1 MLSGFTSADADTGL
15 QALAW
20 QHEADHSLWTRPEVE
35 APKTWQV
42 NRSGLQPRRIVEWC
56 DLLHVFFKI
65 IELLDGLKPQITN
78 LVVQL
83 GMVLRTVHP
92 SQTQCKMFRWLD

>member
-56 DLLHVFFKI
+56 DSLLIFSGLAHFHVGALHDPVIGFK
-65 IELLDGLKPQITN
+65 L
-78 LVVQL
+78 
-83 GMVLRTVHP
+83 
-92 SQTQCKMFRWLD
+92 